1 MPSILHVSHNRDVSG
16 VTELI
21 PAEIASFARRGL
33 KTAWEVA
40 AVGIRARA
48 GTYALRRALCGDA
61 DVRLDVGAVQE
72 AIDGYIDDNAAHI
85 AEAGA
90 SFDVIVLHAG
100 LAVALAPR
108 LRSTRATL
116 VWRCHT
122 GHDVMNA
129 SLRTAQ
135 RLLAPYVAAV
145 DHMIFPS
152 RASSWRSL
160 DGPRSVVIPP
170 GLDVGSWKNRSLDPE
185 LSAQWWGGLS
195 QGREVSVP
203 LGGARSGEVATV
215 RFDDRGTGFL
225 ESERSPFLACVSRW
239 DPLKGQAGLVSG
251 FGRLAERRPELEL
264 VLVGPYVDPGR
275 RGPDTASEYL
285 RRLGSARL
293 ELPADVRRRI
303 HIWQIV
309 PSRKEAEDLA
319 INLVQRRARVI
330 LQNSHREAYGLA
342 VSEAMWKGA
351 VVVASEVGGIPE
363 RLRHD
368 YNGLLTRD
376 TAGGAAWVAT
386 VDRALR
392 DVDGR
397 SRWSAAARRT
407 IEDGYL
413 LEETVARQLDLFAR

>member
-16 VTELI
+16 ATELI
-21 PAEIASFARRGL
+21 PAEIASLARRGVE
-33 KTAWEVA
+33 ADWAVA
-40 AVGIRARA
+40 AVGSRAKT

-61 DVRLDVGAVQE
+61 DVRLDAGAVQK
-72 AIDGYIDDNAAHI
+72 AIDSYIDDNASHI
-85 AEAGA
+85 EVAGA
-90 SFDVIVLHAG
+90 SFDIIVLHAG
-100 LAVALAPR
+100 LAVTLAPR
-108 LRSTRATL
+108 LRSTGATL

-129 SLRTAQ
+129 GLRTAQ
-135 RLLAPYVAAV
+135 RLLAPYVSAV

-152 RASSWRSL
+152 VASSWPPL
-160 DGPRSVVIPP
+160 DGPRSTVIPP
-170 GLDVGSWKNRSLDPE
+170 GLDVGSWKNRDLDPA
-185 LSAQWWGGLS
+185 LSAEWWAGLS
-195 QGREVSVP
+195 QGREITLP
-203 LGGARSGEVATV
+203 LGDPHAGEVATV

-225 ESERSPFLACVSRW
+225 ESEGSPFLACVSRW
-239 DPLKGQAGLVSG
+239 DPLKGQAGLVAG
-251 FGRLAERRPELEL
+251 FAGLAERRPELEL

-285 RRLGSARL
+285 RRLGAARL
-293 ELPADVRRRI
+293 ELPADVRRRL
-303 HIWQIV
+303 HLWQIV

-330 LQNSHREAYGLA
+330 LQNSHREAYGLT

-351 VVVASEVGGIPE
+351 VVVASKVGGIPE

-368 YNGLLTRD
+368 HNGLLTRD
-376 TAGGAAWVAT
+376 TTGGADWVAT

-392 DVDGR
+392 DADGR

-407 IEDGYL
+407 IEDGHL
-413 LEETVARQLDLFAR
+413 LEDSVTRQLDLFAR